1 MYVFILLF
9 IVCFDSKPVSKLL
22 CLCLYSKSSHLCFIA
37 FVLFF
42 PLATPPNISPKEPQ
56 YWAEL
61 SQLDTPSTLCL
72 STFGCYLN
80 APSARGAAVSVR
92 HLSPALQPQNR
103 RILKKLVHL

>member
-9 IVCFDSKPVSKLL
+9 IVCFDSKPVSKLF
-22 CLCLYSKSSHLCFIA
+22 CVCTPKVVNC
-37 FVLFF
+37 VLSFLFCFF
-42 PLATPPNISPKEPQ
+42 PLTTPPNISPKEPQ

-61 SQLDTPSTLCL
+61 SQLDTPTTLCL

-92 HLSPALQPQNR
+92 HLSPALQPPNR